1 MNHRTFWKAAMVL
14 MLATGL
20 LFAQKNKK
28 QQQAPPAQAAPAAAV
43 PAGSPVAKQPAVKS
57 QPEGQAVMAII
68 QAQDP
73 DGRIKAA
80 KDFLA
85 KFPDSEFKSMA
96 LFMATASYQQKN
108 DYENTIV
115 YGEQTIEADPQSF
128 QAMLMLGQTIASRT
142 REFDLDREE
151 KLKSAEGY
159 ATKAIEVLKTAPRPN
174 PQFSD
179 EQWEAVKKDLNT
191 QGLEIYA
198 LASMARNQ
206 PEKAIEQFNAVI
218 KSSPSPDPTTLVRLA
233 AAYSKVNKFDE
244 AIATLD
250 KVLATPEL
258 HPTVKQIAE
267 AEKKRAVEAKAKGA
281 PAKP

>member
-28 QQQAPPAQAAPAAAV
+28 QQQAPPAQAAPAAV

-57 QPEGQAVMAII
+57 QPEAQGLRDIF

-73 DGRIKAA
+73 DGMIKAA
-80 KDFLA
+80 KEFLA
-85 KFPDSEFKSMA
+85 KFPDSEYKSTA
-96 LFMATASYQQKN
+96 LFMTADSYQRKN

-115 YGEQTIEADPQSF
+115 YGEQTVAADPQNF
-128 QAMLMLGQTIASRT
+128 QAMLLLGTTIASRT

-159 ATKAIEVLKTAPRPN
+159 AAKATEILKTAPRPN
-174 PQFSD
+174 PRITD

-191 QGLEIYA
+191 QALEIYA

-206 PEKAIEQFNAVI
+206 PDKAIEQFNAVI
-218 KSSPSPDPTTLVRLA
+218 KSSAAPDPTTILRLA
-233 AAYSKVNKFDE
+233 AVYAKVNKFDE
-244 AIATLD
+244 AIANLD
-250 KVLATPEL
+250 KVLATADL
-258 HPTVKQIAE
+258 NPTVKQIAE
-267 AEKKRAVEAKAKGA
+267 AEKTRAVAAKAKGA

>member
-1 MNHRTFWKAAMVL
+1 MNHRTIWKAAMVL

-20 LFAQKNKK
+20 LFAQKDK
-28 QQQAPPAQAAPAAAV
+28 QQQQAKPAQAAPAAAV

-151 KLKSAEGY
+151 KLKNAEGY

-191 QGLEIYA
+191 QALEIYA

-206 PEKAIEQFNAVI
+206 PDKAIEQFNAVL

-281 PAKP
+281 PKP